1 MQAQVVERREED
13 FGLVS
18 NVTMPF
24 EDMYRCFDQPGMRPQ
39 AEHYTGHL
47 YFRIGGYK
55 FIHHAP

>member
-1 MQAQVVERREED
+1 MQTQVVERRGED

-24 EDMYRCFDQPGMRPQ
+24 EDMYCCFDQPTTYPQ
-39 AEHYTGHL
+39 AERYTGHL
-47 YFRIGGYK
+47 YFKIGAHK